1 MDLFRVYDGTRYL
14 TLFGSER
21 YDAIYGIIRY
31 LISLKNSITY
41 IFSHYLRKSKLILM
55 IRRGVLVIT
64 AAQLHSAKSERRF
77 KSCTLRVGDSR

>member
-1 MDLFRVYDGTRYL
+1 MDLFRIYDGTRYL

-41 IFSHYLRKSKLILM
+41 IFSNYLRKSKLILM
-55 IRRGVLVIT
+55 IRRGVLVIST
-64 AAQLHSAKSERRF
+64 AQLHSAKSERRF
-77 KSCTLRVGDSR
+77 